1 MTSEIWAMI
10 FSILGMLVNMTSR
23 CKGAFGSSISC
34 FTQKS

>member
-23 CKGAFGSSISC
+23 CKAAFGASTSC
-34 FTQKS
+34 FT